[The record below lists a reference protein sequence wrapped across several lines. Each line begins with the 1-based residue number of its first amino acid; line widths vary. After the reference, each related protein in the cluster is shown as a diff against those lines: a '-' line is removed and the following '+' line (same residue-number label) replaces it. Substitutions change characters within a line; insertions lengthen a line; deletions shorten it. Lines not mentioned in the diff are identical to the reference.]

1 MRTSLLST
9 VLGLTLARSKGV
21 GAPIGYGFLRIGTP
35 ASSQL
40 LRIGSDNAAPRI
52 LIPTEA

>member
-1 MRTSLLST
+1 MSWPVRIA
-9 VLGLTLARSKGV
+9 TLSKGV

-52 LIPTEA
+52 LIPTGA